1 MKTLWVILLCLF
13 SFSVVAE
20 EKLYEVSTQRYT
32 YYSGALGR
40 FDLEIDLP
48 RCDKKQSPYMIY
60 IHGGGWQHGDMGVFK
75 KHSIYMAERGIAGVR
90 ISYPLMDQGGTLG
103 LCNGF
108 D

>member
-48 RCDKKQSPYMIY
+48 RCDKKQSMEIWGFLKSIPFI
-60 IHGGGWQHGDMGVFK
+60 WRKEALQVFG
-75 KHSIYMAERGIAGVR
+75 SLI
-90 ISYPLMDQGGTLG
+90 L
-103 LCNGF
+103 
-108 D
+108 

>member
-13 SFSVVAE
+13 SFSVVAG

-48 RCDKKQSPYMIY
+48 RCDKKQSI
-60 IHGGGWQHGDMGVFK
+60 G
-75 KHSIYMAERGIAGVR
+75 
-90 ISYPLMDQGGTLG
+90 
-103 LCNGF
+103 
-108 D
+108 